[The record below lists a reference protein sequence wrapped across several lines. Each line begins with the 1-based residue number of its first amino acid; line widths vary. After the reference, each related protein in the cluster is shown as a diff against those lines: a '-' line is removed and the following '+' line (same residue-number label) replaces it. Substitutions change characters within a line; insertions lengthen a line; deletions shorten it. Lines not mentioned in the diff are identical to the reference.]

1 MKSQLK
7 IELKEREVDGSQEYS
22 IANSE
27 EKLKNGSVVLA
38 AITSCTNTSNPYVM
52 ITAGLVARKAGELGL
67 KVPDY
72 VKTSL
77 APGSKVV
84 VDYLD
89 NSNLLK
95 SLSDIGF
102 KTVGFGCT
110 TCIGNSGPLP
120 DDVSASIQDN
130 SLHVAA
136 VSSVGIEILKAE
148 FIL

>member
-1 MKSQLK
+1 
-7 IELKEREVDGSQEYS
+7 
-22 IANSE
+22 
-27 EKLKNGSVVLA
+27 
-38 AITSCTNTSNPYVM
+38 M
-52 ITAGLVARKAGELGL
+52 ITAGLVARKANELGL

-89 NSNLLK
+89 NANLLK

-120 DDVSASIQDN
+120 DDVSDSIQEN

-136 VSSVGIEILKAE
+136 VSSGNRNFEGRVHPLIRLSYLGSPPLVLSLIHI
-148 FIL
+148 

>member
-1 MKSQLK
+1 
-7 IELKEREVDGSQEYS
+7 
-22 IANSE
+22 
-27 EKLKNGSVVLA
+27 
-38 AITSCTNTSNPYVM
+38 M
-52 ITAGLVARKAGELGL
+52 ITAGLVARKANELGL

-89 NSNLLK
+89 NANLLK

-110 TCIGNSGPLP
+110 TCIGNSGPFQMMFLIRFRKILYMLQLYQ
-120 DDVSASIQDN
+120 VE
-130 SLHVAA
+130 
-136 VSSVGIEILKAE
+136 IETLKAE